1 MQQANQL
8 KDMKPWTI
16 WVNFS
21 ANEPIVNIWKQLIKK
36 SVSVHGKCRN
46 QMLHF
51 VYSQYYKTKNESKYL
66 K

>member
-21 ANEPIVNIWKQLIKK
+21 ANEPTVNIWKQLIKK
-36 SVSVHGKCRN
+36 SVSGHDKHRN

-51 VYSQYYKTKNESKYL
+51 VHSKYYKTKSESNYL